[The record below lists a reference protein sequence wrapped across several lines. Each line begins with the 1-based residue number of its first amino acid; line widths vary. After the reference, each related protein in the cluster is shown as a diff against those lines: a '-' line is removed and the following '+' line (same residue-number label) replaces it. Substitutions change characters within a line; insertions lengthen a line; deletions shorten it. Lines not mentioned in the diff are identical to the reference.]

1 MVIQVVDSQSDI
13 AETLF
18 QCREDFYNQDFNN
31 IDMIET
37 LSFKFSKYAKVVRFV
52 DEHKILG
59 FAAYYI
65 NNTETRIA
73 FLSMIIISNK
83 YQGLGLGTELLNY
96 IQSDCKNEKMEYLR
110 LEVDLKNANAIRF
123 YTRNSF
129 LEESR
134 NDKSIFMIKKIH

>member
-31 IDMIET
+31 IDLIET

-52 DEHKILG
+52 DEHNILG

-110 LEVDLKNANAIRF
+110 LEVDLKNTNAIRF

>member
-1 MVIQVVDSQSDI
+1 
-13 AETLF
+13 
-18 QCREDFYNQDFNN
+18 
-31 IDMIET
+31 
-37 LSFKFSKYAKVVRFV
+37 
-52 DEHKILG
+52 
-59 FAAYYI
+59 
-65 NNTETRIA
+65 
-73 FLSMIIISNK
+73 MIIISNK